1 MALTILQRFWRGNHP
16 ASSHHDMVRIQDWF
30 TEPYL
35 GNNWNFAMGQVTAQ
49 LNANKRYYPAKGFP
63 VYPTPEYPHRMYDQA
78 YMDSG
83 NYTVQPLDDWVKGQ
97 EPDWEPI
104 AGGART

>member
-1 MALTILQRFWRGNHP
+1 
-16 ASSHHDMVRIQDWF
+16 
-30 TEPYL
+30 
-35 GNNWNFAMGQVTAQ
+35 MGQVTAQ